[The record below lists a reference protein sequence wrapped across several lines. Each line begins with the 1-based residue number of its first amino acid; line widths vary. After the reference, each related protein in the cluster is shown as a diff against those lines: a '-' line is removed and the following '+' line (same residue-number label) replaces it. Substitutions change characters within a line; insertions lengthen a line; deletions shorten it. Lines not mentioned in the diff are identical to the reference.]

1 MANDFLS
8 EEKISEIRDR
18 ASILEVVSDY
28 VSLKKTGRN
37 YKGLCPFH
45 SEKTPSFMVNEE
57 KQIFHCFG
65 CGEGGDVFA
74 FLMKTGHFSFPEAAK
89 ELAKRYGINLPRREP
104 SPLQKKEMAKKEV
117 LFRINQMASEYFN
130 DLLTRKGEGEP
141 GRKYLSQ
148 RSVSEQMVKEH
159 RLGYSPDRWDGLVQH
174 LTEKKVPLDLAW
186 ELGLILP
193 KKKEGWYDA
202 FRKRIIFPI
211 FDLHQRVVGFGGRL
225 IGEGQPKYIN
235 SSESSLYHKGEVLY
249 GLQAAKRH
257 ASEKDGVIIV
267 EGYFDLLTLHQYGWK
282 HSVATLGTAL
292 TTQHIRTLRRYTKNV
307 ITVFDPDPA
316 GIQAT
321 LRTLPL
327 LLEEEVTGKAVLLP
341 KGEDPDT
348 FLKKGNLKGFE
359 ERLAKAIPLIDF
371 FFEWLMKTH
380 DPKSVD
386 GKVSIAKEGIAMI
399 QRIPE
404 KIRKD
409 FYVRALAERLDL
421 KESVLYEMIKSTPA
435 ERTRPGE
442 GLKKRPPEESLPK
455 SEEIVV
461 RLMVHHPELIPTISG
476 EGILDEFESPFLK
489 RLGREL
495 EGIFQKKGK
504 LNLTEALGGVDE
516 GLKERLCE
524 YAFQENGVEGDQRER
539 ILKDCIEKIRRRR
552 SKKDESDLLR
562 KIKEAE
568 RQKKGGGLEALLM
581 ERQEMAKRE
590 KGLLK
595 GGFRKD

>member
-1 MANDFLS
+1 MANGFLS

-37 YKGLCPFH
+37 HKGLCPFH

-74 FLMKTGHFSFPEAAK
+74 FLMKTGHFSFPEAAE
-89 ELAKRYGINLPRREP
+89 ELAKRYGIKLLRREP
-104 SPLQKKEMAKKEV
+104 SPLQKKEMAKREV
-117 LFRINQMASEYFN
+117 LFRINQLASDYFH
-130 DLLTRKGEGEP
+130 DLLTQKREGEV

-148 RSVSEQMVKEH
+148 RSVSEQIIKEH
-159 RLGYSPDRWDGLVQH
+159 RLGYSPERWDGLVQH
-174 LTEKKVPLDLAW
+174 LKEKNVPLEPAW

-202 FRKRIIFPI
+202 FRKRVIFPI
-211 FDLHQRVVGFGGRL
+211 FDLHQRIVGFGGRL
-225 IGEGQPKYIN
+225 IGEGEPKYIN

-249 GLQAAKRH
+249 GLQAARRYV
-257 ASEKDGVIIV
+257 SERDGVIIV
-267 EGYFDLLTLHQYGWK
+267 EGYFDLLTLHQYGLK
-282 HSVATLGTAL
+282 HSVAMLGTAL
-292 TTQHIRTLRRYTKNV
+292 TAQHIRTLRRYTKNV
-307 ITVFDPDPA
+307 ITAFDPDPA

-327 LLEEEVTGKAVLLP
+327 FLEEEVTGKTVLLP

-348 FLKKGNLKGFE
+348 FLKKGNLEGFE
-359 ERLAKAIPLIDF
+359 KRLAEAIPLIDF

-380 DPKSVD
+380 DPKSID
-386 GKVSIAKEGIAMI
+386 GKVSIAKEGMAMI
-399 QRIPE
+399 RRIPE

-409 FYVRALAERLDL
+409 FYVRVLAERLDI
-421 KESVLYEMIKSTPA
+421 KESVLYEMIRSTPT
-435 ERTRPGE
+435 ERTRPAE
-442 GLKKRPPEESLPK
+442 GLKKRPLEESLPK

-461 RLMVHHPELIPTISG
+461 RLMIHHPELIPTISG
-476 EGILDEFESPFLK
+476 ERILDEFESPLLK
-489 RLGREL
+489 RLGQGL

-539 ILKDCIEKIRRRR
+539 ILKDCIEKIRRRNV
-552 SKKDESDLLR
+552 KKDESDLLR
-562 KIKEAE
+562 RIKEAE
-568 RQKKGGGLEALLM
+568 RQKEGGELEALLM
-581 ERQEMAKRE
+581 ERQELAKRE

-595 GGFRKD
+595 GSLRKG

>member
-1 MANDFLS
+1 MANGFLS

-37 YKGLCPFH
+37 HKGLCPFH

-74 FLMKTGHFSFPEAAK
+74 FLMKTGHFSFPEAAE
-89 ELAKRYGINLPRREP
+89 ELAKRYGIKLLRRES
-104 SPLQKKEMAKKEV
+104 SPLQKKEMAKREV
-117 LFRINQMASEYFN
+117 LFRINQLASDYFH
-130 DLLTRKGEGEP
+130 DLLTQKREGEV
-141 GRKYLSQ
+141 GRKYLTQ
-148 RSVSEQMVKEH
+148 RSVSEEIIKEH
-159 RLGYSPDRWDGLVQH
+159 RLGYSPERWDGLVQH
-174 LTEKKVPLDLAW
+174 LIEKKVPLELAW

-202 FRKRIIFPI
+202 FRKRVIFPI

-225 IGEGQPKYIN
+225 IGEGEPKYIN

-249 GLQAAKRH
+249 GLQAARRYV
-257 ASEKDGVIIV
+257 SERDGVIIV
-267 EGYFDLLTLHQYGWK
+267 EGYFDLLTLHQYGLK
-282 HSVATLGTAL
+282 HSVAMLGTAL

-327 LLEEEVTGKAVLLP
+327 FLEEEVTGKTVLLP

-348 FLKKGNLKGFE
+348 FLKKGNLEGFE
-359 ERLAKAIPLIDF
+359 KRLAEAIPLIDF

-380 DPKSVD
+380 DPKSID
-386 GKVSIAKEGIAMI
+386 GKVNIAKEGMAMI
-399 QRIPE
+399 RKIPE

-421 KESVLYEMIKSTPA
+421 KESVLYEMIRSTPA
-435 ERTRPGE
+435 ERTRPAE

-476 EGILDEFESPFLK
+476 EGILDEFESPLLK
-489 RLGREL
+489 RLGQGL
-495 EGIFQKKGK
+495 EGIFQKRGK
-504 LNLTEALGGVDE
+504 LNLTEALGEVDE

-524 YAFQENGVEGDQRER
+524 YAFQESGAEGDQRER
-539 ILKDCIEKIRRRR
+539 ILKDCIEKIRRRK

-562 KIKEAE
+562 RIKEAE
-568 RQKKGGGLEALLM
+568 RQKEGGGLEALLM
-581 ERQEMAKRE
+581 ERQEMAKKE
-590 KGLLK
+590 KGRLK
-595 GGFRKD
+595 GSLRKG